1 MKKGINT
8 VKEKLFTELI
18 TRYPALN
25 PCVEEIQTACR
36 ILTEAIKQGGKILLA
51 GNGGSCAD
59 GDHIS
64 GELLKGFLSKRPLT
78 EADRLAFAP
87 YESGTALAEQL
98 QYGIPALPLPAFSAL
113 STAFGNDVEPDA
125 VYAQLVMALGKPTD
139 VFIGLSTSGNAKNV
153 CQAVITAKARG
164 LKVIGLTGIGGGKLA
179 GLCDCCIKVP
189 EKETFKVQE
198 LHLPVYHCICA
209 VLEAEFFQ

>member
-1 MKKGINT
+1 MKEN
-8 VKEKLFTELI
+8 LFTELT

-25 PCVEEIQTACR
+25 PCVEEIQTACQ
-36 ILTEAIKQGGKILLA
+36 ILTEAIQKGGKILLA

-59 GDHIS
+59 CDHIS

-78 EADRLAFAP
+78 EADRQSFAA
-87 YESGTALAEQL
+87 YENGAALAEQL

-125 VYAQLVMALGKPTD
+125 IYAQLVMALGKPED
-139 VFIGLSTSGNAKNV
+139 VFLGLSTSGNAKNV
-153 CQAVITAKARG
+153 CQAAITAKARG

-179 GLCDCCIKVP
+179 SLCDCCIKVP

>member
-1 MKKGINT
+1 M
-8 VKEKLFTELI
+8 KEKLLTEL
-18 TRYPALN
+18 TARYPALE
-25 PCVEEIQTACR
+25 PCAEEIKAACQ
-36 ILTEAIKQGGKILLA
+36 LLSGAIRKGGKILLA

-59 GDHIS
+59 CEHIS

-78 EADRLAFAP
+78 EADKLTFAP
-87 YESGTALAEQL
+87 YESGAALAEQL

-113 STAFGNDVEPDA
+113 ATAFSNDVEPDA
-125 VYAQLVMALGKPTD
+125 VYAQLIMALGKPED
-139 VFIGLSTSGNAKNV
+139 VFLGLSTSGNAKNV
-153 CQAVITAKARG
+153 CQAAIAAKARG
-164 LKVIGLTGIGGGKLA
+164 LKVIGLTGISGGKLA
-179 GLCDCCIKVP
+179 DLCDCCIRVP

>member
-1 MKKGINT
+1 MKEN
-8 VKEKLFTELI
+8 LFTELT

-36 ILTEAIKQGGKILLA
+36 ILTEAIQKGGKILLA

-59 GDHIS
+59 CDHIS

-78 EADRLAFAP
+78 EADRQSFAA
-87 YESGTALAEQL
+87 YENGAALAEQL

-125 VYAQLVMALGKPTD
+125 IYAQLVMALGKPED
-139 VFIGLSTSGNAKNV
+139 VFLGLSTSGNAKNV
-153 CQAVITAKARG
+153 CQAAITAKARG

-179 GLCDCCIKVP
+179 SLCDCCIKVP

>member
-1 MKKGINT
+1 MSSS
-8 VKEKLFTELI
+8 EL
-18 TRYPALN
+18 RALPA
-25 PCVEEIQTACR
+25 
-36 ILTEAIKQGGKILLA
+36 
-51 GNGGSCAD
+51 
-59 GDHIS
+59 
-64 GELLKGFLSKRPLT
+64 F
-78 EADRLAFAP
+78 EADAADFIAPRLAFAP

>member
-1 MKKGINT
+1 M
-8 VKEKLFTELI
+8 KEKLFTELT

-25 PCVEEIQTACR
+25 PCVEDIKAACQ
-36 ILTEAIKQGGKILLA
+36 ILTEAIQKGGKILLA

-59 GDHIS
+59 CDHIS

-78 EADRLAFAP
+78 EADRQSFAA
-87 YESGTALAEQL
+87 YENGAALAEQL

-125 VYAQLVMALGKPTD
+125 IYAQLVMALGKPED
-139 VFIGLSTSGNAKNV
+139 VFLGLSTSGNAKNV
-153 CQAVITAKARG
+153 CQAAITAKARG

-179 GLCDCCIKVP
+179 DLCDCCIKVP

>member
-1 MKKGINT
+1 MKEN
-8 VKEKLFTELI
+8 LFTELT
-18 TRYPALN
+18 TRYPDLN
-25 PCVEEIQTACR
+25 LCAGEIETGCQ
-36 ILTEAIKQGGKILLA
+36 ILIEAIKKGGKILLA

-59 GDHIS
+59 CEHIS
-64 GELLKGFLSKRPLT
+64 GELLKGFLSKRPLSN
-78 EADRLAFAP
+78 ADRLAFAP
-87 YESGTALAEQL
+87 YESETALAEQL

-125 VYAQLVMALGKPTD
+125 VYAQLVMALGKPED
-139 VFIGLSTSGNAKNV
+139 VFLGLSTSGNAKNV
-153 CQAVITAKARG
+153 CQAAITAKARR
-164 LKVIGLTGIGGGKLA
+164 LRVIGLTGISGGKLA
-179 GLCDCCIKVP
+179 DLCDCCIKVP